1 MPPFMNET
9 ICSIGNLFPN
19 TRPNGGANRAAD
31 HGTHRTTNAG
41 PNSRT
46 SLSPGPASSR
56 DH

>member
-1 MPPFMNET
+1 MGFCINPV
-9 ICSIGNLFPN
+9 SKRLSS

-56 DH
+56 DR